1 MPAAVPQ
8 SLPHRLPAALP
19 QGLPHRVPV
28 ITSHY
33 ITSLHHGLL
42 HTKRPSARENK
53 QHQLGMDEATDD
65 DDDDNDGDDDH
76 DDDRNSGN
84 EDDDGGDGET
94 ANNTK

>member
-8 SLPHRLPAALP
+8 SLPHRPAA
-19 QGLPHRVPV
+19 QGS
-28 ITSHY
+28 SHY
-33 ITSLHHGLL
+33 ITLHHGLL

-84 EDDDGGDGET
+84 EDDDDDGGDGET
-94 ANNTK
+94 ANNIK